1 LNAKYSL
8 KSVKRSISRITI
20 WVCVKITASFINAVR
35 RAGGIQMNFSEEK
48 YVNRT
53 VLLGHTF
60 IDIVLFVAYLLEV
73 FKGSRTVGY
82 FLFFSMLTVLPVVA
96 EWLIFAKNPESGAIK
111 HIIGIT
117 YGILY
122 LFVIF
127 TTNSILP
134 FTYAFPMFSVIIL
147 YMDVRFN
154 ILIAI
159 AAFLGNIVYVVYHAL
174 TVGYEAAEI
183 PDVEIRMAAIFLTSI
198 FMILTTIA
206 VTKVNRHKLD
216 QIKAKTD
223 ETGRLMENVLA
234 VSQGMI
240 TDIAGITRQMSDLG
254 DSVAKVHD
262 AMGEV
267 TTGSVET
274 AESVQVQMQR
284 TEQIQTHI
292 GKVRDTAAQIEQN
305 ISDTVH
311 KVTVGGEQMDALAGH
326 VEESRI
332 ANAEVLEKMEELSTY
347 TSQMNTI
354 IEAISSIAD
363 NTGLLA
369 LNASI
374 EAARA
379 GETGKGF
386 AVVAGQI
393 SELASQTQTATAN
406 ITGLIG
412 NINQELRHVAEA
424 VDVVTRSNQA
434 NVESTNVVKS
444 NFMGISRGT
453 EEISR
458 RTEDLLSIIEALA
471 HANED
476 IVENIQTIS
485 AITEEISAHANET
498 FHVCDENTR
507 MVDSVRRI
515 VDDLNESA
523 RKMQN
528 SN

>member
-1 LNAKYSL
+1 
-8 KSVKRSISRITI
+8 
-20 WVCVKITASFINAVR
+20 
-35 RAGGIQMNFSEEK
+35 MNFSEKK

-53 VLLGHTF
+53 AIIGHTI
-60 IDIVLFVAYLLEV
+60 IDTVLFLAYLLEV
-73 FKGSRTVGY
+73 FKGSRTIGY
-82 FLFFSMLTVLPVVA
+82 FAVFAVMTVLPIVA
-96 EWLIFAKNPESGAIK
+96 EWVIFLKNPESGAIK
-111 HIIGIT
+111 HIIGNT

-127 TTNSILP
+127 TTTSALP

-154 ILIAI
+154 ILIALF
-159 AAFLGNIVYVVYHAL
+159 AFFGNVVYVIYHAL
-174 TVGYEAAEI
+174 TIGYTAPEI
-183 PDVEIRMAAIFLTSI
+183 PDVEIRIAATFLTSV

-206 VTKVNRHKLD
+206 VTRVNKHKLE
-216 QIKAKTD
+216 QIQAKTE
-223 ETGRLMENVLA
+223 ETSKLVENVLA
-234 VSQGMI
+234 VSQEMI
-240 TDIAGITRQMSDLG
+240 TNIGEVTQQMSELG
-254 DSVAKVHD
+254 SSVARVHD

-284 TEQIQTHI
+284 TEQIQMHI
-292 GKVRDTAAQIEQN
+292 GKVKDTAAQIERN
-305 ISDTVH
+305 ISDTAQ
-311 KVTVGGEQMDALAGH
+311 KVVVGREQMDALAGH
-326 VEESRI
+326 VEESKA
-332 ANAEVLEKMEELSTY
+332 ANAEVLAKMEELGTY

-363 NTGLLA
+363 NTSLLA

-379 GETGKGF
+379 GAAGKGF

-393 SELASQTQTATAN
+393 AELANQTQTATTN

-412 NINQELRHVAEA
+412 SINQELEHVAEA
-424 VDVVTRSNQA
+424 VDVVTRSNDA

-444 NFMGISRGT
+444 NFVSISGGT
-453 EEISR
+453 EDINR
-458 RTEDLLSIIEALA
+458 RTEELLSIIEELA
-471 HANED
+471 SANGD

-498 FHVCDENTR
+498 FNVCDENSR
-507 MVDSVRRI
+507 MVDSVRGI
-515 VDDLNESA
+515 VDELNESA
-523 RKMQN
+523 QKIQQN
-528 SN
+528 A